1 MLETTLCN
9 IMFCE
14 IPLTTLKRNYY
25 IDVGGGDG
33 VLHVL
38 LHVVKVTELVVD
50 LTRVS
55 LGQPTLSRVL
65 PAGILPQDLKNH
77 PPDLLDPQA

>member
-1 MLETTLCN
+1 M
-9 IMFCE
+9 
-14 IPLTTLKRNYY
+14 
-25 IDVGGGDG
+25 
-33 VLHVL
+33 LHVL